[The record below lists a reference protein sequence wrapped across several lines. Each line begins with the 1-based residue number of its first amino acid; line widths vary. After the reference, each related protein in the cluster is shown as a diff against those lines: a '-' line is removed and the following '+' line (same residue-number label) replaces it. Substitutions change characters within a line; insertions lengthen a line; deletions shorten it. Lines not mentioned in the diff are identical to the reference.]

1 MRIPARKKITVMMP
15 EDFIEYINA
24 AGRDEA
30 EMLTPAERLLLLG
43 IDPFS
48 FYRKKRKSVNID
60 EDEYNDDFDDE
71 PGSVDEEPQW
81 DEESEI
87 ISYIHDDDEVEEYEL
102 SELKDCPFLRAV
114 LQYNNNRRK
123 YYC

>member
-1 MRIPARKKITVMMP
+1 MMP

-24 AGRDEA
+24 AGCDEA

-48 FYRKKRKSVNID
+48 FYRRKRRSVNID
-60 EDEYNDDFDDE
+60 EDEYDDDFDDE

-102 SELKDCPFLRAV
+102 SELKDFPFLRAV
-114 LQYNNNRRK
+114 LQYNSNRRK

>member
-48 FYRKKRKSVNID
+48 FYRRKRKSVNID

-102 SELKDCPFLRAV
+102 SELKDFPFLRAV

>member
-1 MRIPARKKITVMMP
+1 MRIPARKKITTMMP

-48 FYRKKRKSVNID
+48 FYRRKRKSVNID

>member
-1 MRIPARKKITVMMP
+1 MP

-48 FYRKKRKSVNID
+48 FYRRKRKSVNID

-71 PGSVDEEPQW
+71 PSSVDEEPQW

-102 SELKDCPFLRAV
+102 SELKDFPFLRAV

>member
-48 FYRKKRKSVNID
+48 FYRRKRKSVNID

>member
-1 MRIPARKKITVMMP
+1 MMP

-48 FYRKKRKSVNID
+48 FYRRKRKSVNID